1 MGVRGVTCGGL
12 VSTQN
17 LSASVW
23 VCVGGPS
30 FKKLLAVACMRP
42 IFLVYVPWFKYVSF
56 SLCPK
61 KRPLDARR
69 HHNNRHKIIKRDG
82 NQEPKDIVHYLTIF
96 LICLPK
102 QVATTTATFRFDPTR
117 TILSRFSFS
126 ISWFQFQ
133 Q

>member
-1 MGVRGVTCGGL
+1 MSLFLYVQRNALLTPAAT
-12 VSTQN
+12 TQ
-17 LSASVW
+17 
-23 VCVGGPS
+23 P
-30 FKKLLAVACMRP
+30 P
-42 IFLVYVPWFKYVSF
+42 Q
-56 SLCPK
+56 
-61 KRPLDARR
+61 D
-69 HHNNRHKIIKRDG
+69 KRDG